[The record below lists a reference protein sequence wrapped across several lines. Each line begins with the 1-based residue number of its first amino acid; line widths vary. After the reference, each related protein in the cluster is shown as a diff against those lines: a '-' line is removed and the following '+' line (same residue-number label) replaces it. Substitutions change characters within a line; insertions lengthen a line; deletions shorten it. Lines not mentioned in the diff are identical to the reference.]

1 MKLRRGTAG
10 AALLVAVALV
20 TAGCGGSSSPN
31 ASNAADAKGE
41 QVTLRVN
48 VFGRFGYAKLYDEYM
63 AKHKN
68 IKIVETAEGDLGKYT
83 QQLTQRIAAGSGAGD
98 VVAIE
103 EGAIVNFLQ
112 APDKFV
118 NLQKFGS
125 NDLKS
130 NWLDWKYQQATTA
143 DGKTTIGLGT
153 DVGGLAMCY
162 RKDLFAQAGLPTDR
176 EAVSAL
182 WPTWDA
188 YIATGKKFQG
198 AIGSDKVHF
207 LDAATNT
214 YNSILMQAAGQD
226 ANDTYF
232 DTNGGFI
239 METNPAVKTAWTQA
253 QQIVDANLSAKLK
266 SFSNEWNA
274 GFKNGAFA
282 TIACPAWMT
291 GYIQGQA
298 GDAASGKWD
307 IANVPGGGGNWGG
320 SFLAVPTQSKHQKEA
335 VELAK
340 FLSSPQGQLA
350 AFEAEGNLPSAPA
363 LYDDP
368 ALMDKTNPFFS
379 NAPVGQIFAAGA
391 QNLRPVYLGAKNQPV
406 RDAVENALRS
416 FEQGQTNADKAW
428 SNAIKDAKA
437 AAGV

>member
-31 ASNAADAKGE
+31 ASNAADTKGE

-103 EGAIVNFLQ
+103 EGTIVNFLQ

-118 NLQKFGS
+118 NLQQFGS
-125 NDLKS
+125 NDLKN

-162 RKDLFAQAGLPTDR
+162 RKDLFAKAGLPTDR
-176 EAVSAL
+176 DAVSAL

-198 AIGSDKVHF
+198 AVGSDKVHF

-214 YNSILMQAAGQD
+214 YNSILMQAAGQTS
-226 ANDTYF
+226 NDTYF
-232 DTNGGFI
+232 NT
-239 METNPAVKTAWTQA
+239 
-253 QQIVDANLSAKLK
+253 
-266 SFSNEWNA
+266 
-274 GFKNGAFA
+274 
-282 TIACPAWMT
+282 
-291 GYIQGQA
+291 
-298 GDAASGKWD
+298 
-307 IANVPGGGGNWGG
+307 
-320 SFLAVPTQSKHQKEA
+320 
-335 VELAK
+335 
-340 FLSSPQGQLA
+340 
-350 AFEAEGNLPSAPA
+350 
-363 LYDDP
+363 
-368 ALMDKTNPFFS
+368 
-379 NAPVGQIFAAGA
+379 
-391 QNLRPVYLGAKNQPV
+391 
-406 RDAVENALRS
+406 
-416 FEQGQTNADKAW
+416 
-428 SNAIKDAKA
+428 
-437 AAGV
+437 